1 MVDFTAKDIVIA
13 ADHPCFAGH
22 FPGHPIFP
30 AVAQIDLVL
39 DLLQKHCNQ
48 PLTAVEISK
57 AKFPAP
63 IVPGTTIHVA
73 IKRQDQMVTWQ
84 ILNSD
89 RIYSTGT
96 LKIAVNSS
104 TQLQ

>member
-1 MVDFTAKDIVIA
+1 VDFTVKDIVIA

-39 DLLQKHCNQ
+39 DLLEKHLGQ
-48 PLTAVEISK
+48 PLIAHEISK

-63 IVPGTTIHVA
+63 IVPGSTLHVS
-73 IKRQDQMVTWQ
+73 IKGQDQIVTW
-84 ILNSD
+84 
-89 RIYSTGT
+89 RIFGAEKIHSSGT
-96 LKIAVNSS
+96 LKITVNVT